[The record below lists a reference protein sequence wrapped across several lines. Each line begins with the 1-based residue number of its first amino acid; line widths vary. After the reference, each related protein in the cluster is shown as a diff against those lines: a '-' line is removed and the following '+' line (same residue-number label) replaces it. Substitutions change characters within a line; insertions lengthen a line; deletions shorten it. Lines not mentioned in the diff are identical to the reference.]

1 MIEKNSFEDVLKKYG
16 ELTYICKGTSMLP
29 MLRPE
34 KDIFTVVKKTE
45 ARCKENDVVLF
56 ELNGKYILHR
66 IVEVF
71 DDHYTILGDN
81 CVNYE
86 KNIKDENI
94 LGILIS
100 FQRNGQI
107 IRTSDTKYNIYIF
120 LLRLF
125 EKPRIV
131 SKKLL
136 AACKKRIKELVG
148 YSRKTYDD

>member
-71 DDHYTILGDN
+71 DDHYMILGDN

-86 KNIKDENI
+86 KTLRMK
-94 LGILIS
+94 
-100 FQRNGQI
+100 
-107 IRTSDTKYNIYIF
+107 IY
-120 LLRLF
+120 
-125 EKPRIV
+125 
-131 SKKLL
+131 
-136 AACKKRIKELVG
+136 
-148 YSRKTYDD
+148 